1 MNSLKLAGAAFVVVL
16 TTIGG
21 MAQSKSLK
29 TEVFASAAS
38 AASDGWGELGSRING
53 QNYGLSDTQNA
64 SGAVGEAGGTMT
76 RKAIRSSYCDVF
88 GGPLT
93 LADRIAAQGSF
104 TLSSAPASGNA
115 SVVYGHGDS
124 TQVGLNSEA
133 NQMGL
138 VLATGPARLFAH
150 LTFSTGSAS
159 RYELALLTNVVLDQL
174 YDWDYTYDPAANGG
188 NGALTVDVVNGGVT
202 NTSVLNLSAA
212 QRALGAA
219 FDSFGIIQRGLSDQS
234 PAPSVSAFIDDVVY
248 TAVLAPPPKLTVSRS
263 GGDLV
268 LSWVAGAGTYSVQ
281 FRPDLPNPPAWAFIT
296 NAVTSA
302 GGTNTVRMSPPGIRG
317 FCRLAQQA
325 SSPLDLLMQCDVGGC
340 GPLQTNWVSLPICAT
355 YPNVNGSGVDVN
367 LATGVAVACD
377 CRDRTGAGALANV
390 ERDFL
395 FANDQISTPGGDF
408 IVTFSKLM
416 PGIYYRL
423 RSYHSRTDQSSSHI
437 QGVVVTGATGVF
449 APAQIYQDHSIMDR
463 PAEIL
468 FTAASNQV
476 SIRYIA
482 PTQAE
487 AGSGAQAFL
496 NGLVL
501 ERAPVMVWSPVVQF
515 ETSASSGLE
524 TAGPAA
530 LNVVL
535 SEALAQTTTVNYVVT
550 GGTAA
555 GGGVDYT
562 LPAGTLTFAPGVT
575 IRSIPLSIVN
585 DGVGENDETIEV
597 TLSNPMGGTAL
608 GFRNKHT
615 YTIVDPRPKVS
626 FAVDA
631 SSGLESVTPAKITV
645 SLSAASTNT
654 VTVNYA
660 VSGGTATGGG
670 VDYTLP
676 NGTLSFSP
684 GQVTTNISLAVVND
698 LLSESNETVVITLA
712 APGNATLGVTTQHTY
727 TIVDDDSG
735 LRWDNLTWF
744 YNVAPTLLFINASN
758 QLEWDPH
765 QDGQFST
772 RLPDQRLSVVGDK
785 VQIVYYWLTDGD
797 YGVCPDCFACLK
809 PGQNNATCSDND
821 IHCIA
826 GTSDMRIGLF
836 QSDGEYI
843 TADGYNVASNS
854 IFAGYKGYSFRFGPN
869 MMHDPGTN
877 ASPAGSGRWVD
888 CRPEVHKTGA
898 FHKKPAS
905 LANLMYS
912 NDNQEDY
919 IYGFNLPPGQFS
931 LLTVSLERLSSSSVR
946 LSITL
951 NGLTQTWTDT
961 SSSEQPTNINVLAF
975 HMRNGRPYSRLVLAK
990 P

>member
-1 MNSLKLAGAAFVVVL
+1 MLMAVNLGLGDEVPALLDAAARREVTDHQCVSRRDRGNDVIEDAVSDRLGENRLVAVRSEVL
-16 TTIGG
+16 LEG
-21 MAQSKSLK
+21 
-29 TEVFASAAS
+29 
-38 AASDGWGELGSRING
+38 
-53 QNYGLSDTQNA
+53 
-64 SGAVGEAGGTMT
+64 
-76 RKAIRSSYCDVF
+76 
-88 GGPLT
+88 
-93 LADRIAAQGSF
+93 
-104 TLSSAPASGNA
+104 
-115 SVVYGHGDS
+115 
-124 TQVGLNSEA
+124 
-133 NQMGL
+133 
-138 VLATGPARLFAH
+138 
-150 LTFSTGSAS
+150 
-159 RYELALLTNVVLDQL
+159 LAL
-174 YDWDYTYDPAANGG
+174 
-188 NGALTVDVVNGGVT
+188 
-202 NTSVLNLSAA
+202 
-212 QRALGAA
+212 
-219 FDSFGIIQRGLSDQS
+219 
-234 PAPSVSAFIDDVVY
+234 
-248 TAVLAPPPKLTVSRS
+248 
-263 GGDLV
+263 
-268 LSWVAGAGTYSVQ
+268 
-281 FRPDLPNPPAWAFIT
+281 
-296 NAVTSA
+296 
-302 GGTNTVRMSPPGIRG
+302 
-317 FCRLAQQA
+317 
-325 SSPLDLLMQCDVGGC
+325 
-340 GPLQTNWVSLPICAT
+340 
-355 YPNVNGSGVDVN
+355 
-367 LATGVAVACD
+367 
-377 CRDRTGAGALANV
+377 
-390 ERDFL
+390 E
-395 FANDQISTPGGDF
+395 
-408 IVTFSKLM
+408 
-416 PGIYYRL
+416 
-423 RSYHSRTDQSSSHI
+423 
-437 QGVVVTGATGVF
+437 
-449 APAQIYQDHSIMDR
+449 
-463 PAEIL
+463 
-468 FTAASNQV
+468 
-476 SIRYIA
+476 
-482 PTQAE
+482 
-487 AGSGAQAFL
+487 
-496 NGLVL
+496 
-501 ERAPVMVWSPVVQF
+501 
-515 ETSASSGLE
+515 
-524 TAGPAA
+524 
-530 LNVVL
+530 
-535 SEALAQTTTVNYVVT
+535 
-550 GGTAA
+550 TAA

-631 SSGLESVTPAKITV
+631 SSGLESVTPAKITA

-869 MMHDPGTN
+869 MMHDD
-877 ASPAGSGRWVD
+877 S
-888 CRPEVHKTGA
+888 
-898 FHKKPAS
+898 
-905 LANLMYS
+905 
-912 NDNQEDY
+912 
-919 IYGFNLPPGQFS
+919 
-931 LLTVSLERLSSSSVR
+931 LSSA
-946 LSITL
+946 TK
-951 NGLTQTWTDT
+951 
-961 SSSEQPTNINVLAF
+961 SSSGKFIQQCAQLLLHRSVSSISSLPKIGFALCQRLALLITCVLT
-975 HMRNGRPYSRLVLAK
+975 
-990 P
+990 